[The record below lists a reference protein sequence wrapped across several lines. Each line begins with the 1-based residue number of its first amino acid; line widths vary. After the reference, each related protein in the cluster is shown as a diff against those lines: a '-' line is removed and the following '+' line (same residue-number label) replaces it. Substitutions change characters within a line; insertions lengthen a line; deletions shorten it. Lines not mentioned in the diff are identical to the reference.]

1 MTGPIIVTTDFH
13 ARADRA
19 IDRAIALGKQTGRE
33 VIVFHGRSLDP
44 GKEEDAHTISK
55 KIRAVLPPG
64 AGDVQIATEI
74 GHVPQNIAA
83 CADANNADL
92 IVMGVAKHNS
102 LGDFIL
108 GTVVDDVIRRTPR
121 PVLVVKQRPQ
131 APYAKIAIATD
142 FSVFSLA
149 ATGWAADFFPNAQLH
164 LLHAFHMPY
173 QAWNNAEYVVKELES
188 YATEEMQSFVGDLP
202 PDIAARVTTHI
213 ANGTVSGAMH
223 KLIASEG
230 IDCVVLGSHG
240 ESGFRHA
247 MIGSQANDL
256 LTSVPVD
263 TAIIGP
269 QVTG

>member
-1 MTGPIIVTTDFH
+1 M
-13 ARADRA
+13 
-19 IDRAIALGKQTGRE
+19 
-33 VIVFHGRSLDP
+33 
-44 GKEEDAHTISK
+44 
-55 KIRAVLPPG
+55 
-64 AGDVQIATEI
+64 
-74 GHVPQNIAA
+74 
-83 CADANNADL
+83 
-92 IVMGVAKHNS
+92 
-102 LGDFIL
+102 
-108 GTVVDDVIRRTPR
+108 
-121 PVLVVKQRPQ
+121 
-131 APYAKIAIATD
+131 
-142 FSVFSLA
+142 
-149 ATGWAADFFPNAQLH
+149 
-164 LLHAFHMPY
+164 
-173 QAWNNAEYVVKELES
+173 KELES